1 VSHPFRFI
9 AAMPTLDPS
18 PAAWREAVR
27 RIEGAG
33 YATVAISDHLTRGW
47 AMDPLVAMMAA
58 ADATERLR
66 VLSLVLSNDYRHPA
80 LVHKAIATI
89 DVLSGGRVEL
99 GMGAGWLA
107 DDFDALG
114 IPLEPVRVRID
125 RLAESVRL
133 LKALFAADV
142 PFDFDGGQYR
152 GRGLE
157 GRPRVTQQPRPP
169 MLIGGGGK
177 RVLSLAAREAD
188 IVGINASLAASAA
201 RASGIAGLTAAAAE
215 EKVRWVREAATAAG
229 RRPEDLELQVS
240 VLELHVT
247 DSGSERGRVLD
258 SLAEMS
264 GLDVPTLEES
274 PAVLVGSLDA
284 CAAKLRERRSRF
296 GFSYIKLGP
305 DALAAA
311 PLVGRLAGS

>member
-1 VSHPFRFI
+1 
-9 AAMPTLDPS
+9 MPTLDRRPDD
-18 PAAWREAVR
+18 WRNAVR
-27 RIEGAG
+27 RLEDAG
-33 YATVAISDHLTRGW
+33 YATVAVSDHLTRGW
-47 AMDPLVAMMAA
+47 AMEPLVAMMAA

-107 DDFDALG
+107 DDYDALG
-114 IPLEPVRVRID
+114 LPVASVPVRID

-133 LKALFAADV
+133 LKQLFATDV
-142 PFDFDGGQYR
+142 PSDFAGAHYR

-157 GRPRVTQQPRPP
+157 GRPRAMQQPRPP
-169 MLIGGGGK
+169 ILIGGGGK

-188 IVGINASLAASAA
+188 IVGVNASMVGSAD
-201 RASGIAGLTAAAAE
+201 RASGIAGLTATDAE
-215 EKVRWVREAATAAG
+215 EKVRWIREATTAAG
-229 RRPEDLELQVS
+229 RRAEDLELQVS
-240 VLELHVT
+240 VLELHLV
-247 DSGSERGRVLD
+247 DSAPERRRVLD
-258 SLAEMS
+258 SLAETT
-264 GLDVPTLEES
+264 GLDVPTIEQS
-274 PAVLVGSLDA
+274 PTVLVGSLDA
-284 CAAKLRERRSRF
+284 CADMLNERRSRF

-305 DALAAA
+305 DAVAAT

>member
-1 VSHPFRFI
+1 
-9 AAMPTLDPS
+9 MPTLDRP
-18 PAAWREAVR
+18 PADWREAVR
-27 RIEGAG
+27 RLEGAG

-47 AMDPLVAMMAA
+47 AMEPLVAMMAA

-80 LVHKAIATI
+80 MVHKAIATI

-107 DDFDALG
+107 DDYDALG
-114 IPLEPVRVRID
+114 LPVEPVPIRID

-133 LKALFAADV
+133 LKQLFATDV
-142 PFDFDGGQYR
+142 PSDFAGAHYR

-157 GRPRVTQQPRPP
+157 GRPRATQQPRPP
-169 MLIGGGGK
+169 ILIGGGGR
-177 RVLSLAAREAD
+177 RVLALAAREAD
-188 IVGINASLAASAA
+188 IVGVNASLAGSAG
-201 RASGIAGLTAAAAE
+201 RASGIAGLTATAAE
-215 EKVRWVREAATAAG
+215 EKVRWVGEAAIAAD

-240 VLELHVT
+240 VLELHVV
-247 DSGSERGRVLD
+247 DSGSERRRVLD
-258 SLAEMS
+258 SLAETT
-264 GLDVPTLEES
+264 GLEVPTLEES

-284 CAAKLRERRSRF
+284 CADALYERRSRF